1 MNVRNLLLG
10 TIPSVILFAVAC
22 SSSNE
27 AQPNDSTGTETGTD
41 STGTDDTSTEKK
53 KEEEP
58 RQGPE
63 IGMGDHTAKSVSL
76 KEIVTE
82 ADGASIPRDL
92 AFNTRIP
99 DELWVVN
106 NGDNGTVTVHK
117 STDDD
122 ARTSEHRIDGYA
134 IHFMANPAAI
144 DFGADETT
152 IGKPGTF
159 ATCGE
164 SRNTYGGDVPLNDFM
179 GPVLWSSDLTVYAKE
194 NPMGLGS
201 HLDMLHHTPLC
212 MGIAH
217 DVDNK
222 YWVFGGLSN
231 SIGYYDF
238 KKDHKVG
245 MDDHSDG
252 DYREYVTGELAYVEG
267 VPSHL
272 FYDKKSSTLYV
283 ADTGHSRIV
292 RLDTSKATEGEA
304 MKMKEKIDSAIKMDG
319 ATLVDVVTAKS
330 KQLTHPSGIE
340 LYNDLL
346 YVSDTETSRISVF
359 TTKGKRVNYLDT
371 GLPAGSLAGMAF
383 GPDKKLY
390 IVDMVG
396 NRVLRI
402 DPKK

>member
-1 MNVRNLLLG
+1 MNVRHLLLG
-10 TIPSVILFAVAC
+10 SLSSLIAFAVAC
-22 SSSNE
+22 SSNTN
-27 AQPNDSTGTETGTD
+27 ANTPANDTVDQSGSD
-41 STGTDDTSTEKK
+41 STGTDDTSEEK
-53 KEEEP
+53 KEESP
-58 RQGPE
+58 QAPE
-63 IGMGDHTAKSVSL
+63 IGTGDHSAKSVSL

-82 ADGASIPRDL
+82 ADGATIPRDL

-106 NGDNGTVTVHK
+106 NGDNGTVIVHN
-117 STDDD
+117 STDDE
-122 ARTSEHRIDGYA
+122 ARTAEHRIDGYA

-179 GPVLWSSDLTVYAKE
+179 GPVLWSSDLSVYAKE
-194 NPMGLGS
+194 DPIGLGS

-217 DVDNK
+217 DVENK
-222 YWVFGGLSN
+222 YWVVGGLSK

-238 KKDHKVG
+238 KLDHKVG
-245 MDDHSDG
+245 QDDHSDG
-252 DYREYVTGELAYVEG
+252 DYREYVTGEIGYVEG
-267 VPSHL
+267 IPSHI
-272 FYDKKSSTLYV
+272 FYDKKSSTLYI
-283 ADTGHSRIV
+283 ADTGNSRV
-292 RLDTSKATEGEA
+292 GRLDTSSATEGA
-304 MKMKEKIDSAIKMDG
+304 ALPMKEKIDSAIKMEG
-319 ATLVDVVTAKS
+319 ATVVDIVTAKS

-346 YVSDTETSRISVF
+346 YVSDTETSRISAF
-359 TTKGKRVNYLDT
+359 TLKGKRVNYLDT
-371 GLPAGSLAGMAF
+371 GLPKGSLAGMAF

-390 IVDMVG
+390 IVDMIG
-396 NRVLRI
+396 NRVLRV